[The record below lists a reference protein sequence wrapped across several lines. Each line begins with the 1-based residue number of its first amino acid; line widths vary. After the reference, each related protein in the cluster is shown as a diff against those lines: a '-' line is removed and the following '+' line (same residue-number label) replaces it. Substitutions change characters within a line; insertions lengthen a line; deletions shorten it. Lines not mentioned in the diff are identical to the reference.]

1 MYDLKL
7 LTREAIPAALGKAE
21 RYRLLNQPWEAESIY
36 LDILQIE
43 PDNQDAL
50 IGGVLAA
57 TDQFED
63 DLGGSTARA
72 RELLPR
78 IRDEYERTYYAALI
92 CERRA
97 KAVLSA
103 GRANAGG
110 AAHSLIEEALSLYDR
125 AERIRPEGNDDTL
138 LRWNACVRL
147 TRRHQHVVA
156 ARDDRVEPYGDA

>member
-1 MYDLKL
+1 MFDLKL
-7 LTREAIPAALGKAE
+7 LTREAIPGALGKAE

-36 LDILQIE
+36 LDVLQID

-50 IGGVLAA
+50 VGGLLSI
-57 TDQFED
+57 TDQFD
-63 DLGGSTARA
+63 GDLSGSVARA
-72 RELLPR
+72 RELLSR

-97 KAVLSA
+97 KAVLRA
-103 GRANAGG
+103 GRANAGVT
-110 AAHSLIEEALSLYDR
+110 AHTLIEEALSLYDR

-147 TRRHQHVVA
+147 TQRHRQVVPA
-156 ARDDRVEPYGDA
+156 SNDRIEPYGDA